1 MPVSLMGSKAMFY
14 SLLHDIVKQK
24 TFFFGY
30 TEQNHEINIY
40 SEDYNREWTID
51 PFTCIAR

>member
-1 MPVSLMGSKAMFY
+1 MGSKAMFY

-40 SEDYNREWTID
+40 SEDYNRE
-51 PFTCIAR
+51 